1 MPCWIVRGNWD
12 ASSDQDDTCRVTGRD
27 RVCLAGNEH
36 FIVLSGADLN
46 LSPASGK
53 RRSSLGSSTR
63 PVLGILAQK
72 RTVGY
77 PPLPDIQAGP
87 WVQPG
92 DAVVARFQAS
102 GNNPVNALDGKA
114 GVIAAAISPAARA
127 LAAVSSW
134 RIATR
139 YSAAPPRL
147 TRRTPAAASSVIVTI
162 PDRGPRSTFTGF
174 GATALATARIAA
186 TSGSPGA

>member
-12 ASSDQDDTCRVTGRD
+12 ASSDQDDTCHVTGRD

-46 LSPASGK
+46 FSPASGK

-77 PPLPDIQAGP
+77 PPLRTFKLAHG
-87 WVQPG
+87 
-92 DAVVARFQAS
+92 F
-102 GNNPVNALDGKA
+102 
-114 GVIAAAISPAARA
+114 SPAMP
-127 LAAVSSW
+127 LW
-134 RIATR
+134 RGFRHPGTTR
-139 YSAAPPRL
+139 
-147 TRRTPAAASSVIVTI
+147 
-162 PDRGPRSTFTGF
+162 
-174 GATALATARIAA
+174 
-186 TSGSPGA
+186 